1 MARKLLAISL
11 PEEIQ
16 TQSPTSSFSVP
27 QFSPVQ
33 LEQKLQ
39 DEAAIVGDRISE
51 ADLIGPV
58 EWIEDDF
65 PSVWRTDISEAFS
78 SARRKLGVVITN

>member
-1 MARKLLAISL
+1 MARKLFATDLSGTL
-11 PEEIQ
+11 PAPAQ
-16 TQSPTSSFSVP
+16 TSPFSAP

-39 DEAAIVGDRISE
+39 DEAVILGDRNGDT
-51 ADLIGPV
+51 DLIGSV

-65 PSVWRTDISEAFS
+65 PSVWRTDI
-78 SARRKLGVVITN
+78 